1 MTLTPELQQELRDAT
16 ERASSFLGAAKVAAF
31 NVWTIGFFAGAS
43 ILFGLFSRTS
53 LLVGLGLALV
63 ARNEFVGR
71 GRLRLLD
78 PSGLELLWRNQLGF
92 MALIVAYCVWS
103 IYLAIAAPNP
113 QIAQYTEVLGEDL
126 EGLVQLMTVA
136 LYAVVMVASGIF
148 QGLNTRYYFVRV
160 SMIRDYVQDTPQW
173 VLDLQRSAAKE

>member
-1 MTLTPELQQELRDAT
+1 
-16 ERASSFLGAAKVAAF
+16 
-31 NVWTIGFFAGAS
+31 
-43 ILFGLFSRTS
+43 
-53 LLVGLGLALV
+53 
-63 ARNEFVGR
+63 
-71 GRLRLLD
+71 
-78 PSGLELLWRNQLGF
+78 

-113 QIAQYTEVLGEDL
+113 QIAQYTEVLGEDV

-148 QGLNTRYYFVRV
+148 QGLNARYYFVRV